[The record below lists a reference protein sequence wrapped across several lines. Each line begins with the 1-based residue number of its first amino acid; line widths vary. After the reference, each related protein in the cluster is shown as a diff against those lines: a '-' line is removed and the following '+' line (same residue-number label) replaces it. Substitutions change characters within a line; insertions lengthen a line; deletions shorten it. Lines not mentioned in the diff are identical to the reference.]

1 MQGNFDLILRG
12 KKKDI
17 ERFREVSGII
27 NLPELPVHNIRELTL
42 SGESFSE
49 NYEDAVEDDI
59 VGYSFESSA
68 SHNINGEDK
77 WAEEVSKAFPELELL
92 MYFTYLD
99 YEESGDAV
107 YSAPGSPKCT
117 QLSWTHN
124 ERHEDPGDMDED
136 EIETKLQEYRDQGLA
151 CGTFVDGTI
160 YVLEGHNWDRNS
172 GPKVPEETLNELLE
186 KKGFDIGTSRRR
198 MAQWRREEEE
208 WRRKEEERLRK
219 RQKEIEEEVNLYK
232 PLCQETAVQ
241 VQGSAFMLEGSFA
254 RCDGVKKNIKELI
267 TARGGRIS
275 KSLSGKTKYFVLGSQ
290 GGYSEERIEKA
301 KLFREKGL
309 MFISEDTL
317 FIFLD

>member
-17 ERFREVSGII
+17 ERFREESGII
-27 NLPELPVHNIRELTL
+27 ALPESPVYNIRELTL

-49 NYEDAVEDDI
+49 NYEDAAEDDI
-59 VGYSFESSA
+59 VGYSFESGA
-68 SHNINGEDK
+68 SHNIRGEDE
-77 WAEEVSKAFPELELL
+77 WAEELSRAFPELELL

-99 YEESGDAV
+99 YVESGSAV

-117 QLSWTHN
+117 QLSWTHD
-124 ERHEDPGDMDED
+124 ERQEDPGDMDED
-136 EIETKLQEYRDQGLA
+136 EIETRLQKYRDQGLE
-151 CGTFVDGTI
+151 CGTFEDGTI
-160 YVLEGHNWDRNS
+160 YILEGHNWERNS

-208 WRRKEEERLRK
+208 RLRK
-219 RQKEIEEEVNLYK
+219 RQEEVDLYK
-232 PLCQETAVQ
+232 PLCQETDVQ

-254 RCDGVKKNIKELI
+254 HCDGVKKNIKELI
-267 TARGGRIS
+267 TAKGGRIS
-275 KSLSGKTKYFVLGSQ
+275 QPLSGKTKYFVLGSQ
-290 GGYSEERIEKA
+290 GGYGEERIEKA

-309 MFISEDTL
+309 KFISEDTL
-317 FIFLD
+317 FRFLD